1 MLSDLSDSAWL
12 MSGEADV
19 NNYLYVADADSQP
32 IFHGI
37 EGEMA
42 QLNDFCLLCIAGTS
56 ERLAELQETLR
67 DYESGEERA
76 EDPDLG
82 DITDVAVD
90 ALAVVHIPRWQQTER
105 FMVRAMSLLLLAI
118 FSEKCL
124 QDLAKYLAPPEAPG
138 FKKKRSE
145 TEISGLLRYLNS
157 TCALDFREPEASR
170 LVRDKCRR
178 IRNDFAHGRWD
189 AVDAAIADYSLSS
202 AFGAVTALF
211 DAIDAASSIES

>member
-1 MLSDLSDSAWL
+1 MLSDLSDSASL
-12 MSGEADV
+12 RSGEPDV
-19 NNYLYVADADSQP
+19 NNYLYVAGDDSQP

-37 EGEMA
+37 EDELA
-42 QLNDFCLLCIAGTS
+42 QLNDFCLLCIEGTS
-56 ERLAELQETLR
+56 ERLAGLQETLR
-67 DYESGEERA
+67 GYESGEERV
-76 EDPDLG
+76 ELPDFG
-82 DITDVAVD
+82 DVTDSAAD

-124 QDLAKYLAPPEAPG
+124 KDLAKYLAPPEAPD
-138 FKKKRSE
+138 FKKKSGE

-157 TCALDFREPEASR
+157 TCALEFKEPEASR

-189 AVDAAIADYSLSS
+189 AVNAAIADYPLSS